1 MVKVSAD
8 LLVCAALGRG
18 TSTSACIRE
27 RKKLNRILC
36 ICKSKISGFGFR
48 LQPLLQWV
56 KFPFSF
62 VPWNHKVVLV
72 KTNTSRMLLF
82 LFTFL
87 SCGEIEMLKT
97 LCYKLCSTWNIESLE
112 RLPFEAPTCR
122 IESFWILESLIKT
135 GCFPPVEP
143 WCLEKA
149 DLKWSRHWV
158 VPQLV

>member
-18 TSTSACIRE
+18 MSTSACIRE

-36 ICKSKISGFGFR
+36 ISKSKISGFGLR

-72 KTNTSRMLLF
+72 KTNT
-82 LFTFL
+82 
-87 SCGEIEMLKT
+87 
-97 LCYKLCSTWNIESLE
+97 
-112 RLPFEAPTCR
+112 
-122 IESFWILESLIKT
+122 
-135 GCFPPVEP
+135 
-143 WCLEKA
+143 
-149 DLKWSRHWV
+149 
-158 VPQLV
+158 